1 MSNEDRISFIR
12 AMCETGES
20 ARYGHRPQDS
30 AAQEFGDLL
39 ARHAVRQFREGRETL
54 AEVKRALKRFSE
66 ETLVGQLNAT
76 HRDWQVTSVRAR
88 YVGQWEWCV
97 ELRRSNS
104 RPSINL
110 EFGPT
115 AVVENTRVSE
125 PLTQPDYT
133 KVFVTLN
140 AKGRDGIDEIV
151 QTEVRL
157 VEILAGL
164 SADDVRLRDDVLSVA
179 SAEASDRS

>member
-1 MSNEDRISFIR
+1 L
-12 AMCETGES
+12 CETGES
-20 ARYGHRPQDS
+20 ARYGHRPQEV

-39 ARHAVRQFREGRETL
+39 ARHAVHLFQEGRETL

-66 ETLVGQLNAT
+66 RTLVEQVNAASK
-76 HRDWQVTSVRAR
+76 DWQVTSVRAR

-97 ELRRSNS
+97 ELRRSDS
-104 RPSINL
+104 KPSINL

-115 AVVENTRVSE
+115 AVVENGRVPE
-125 PLTQPDYT
+125 PLAEPDYT

-140 AKGRDGIDEIV
+140 AAGRDGIDEIV
-151 QTEVRL
+151 QTDVGL

-164 SADDVRLRDDVLSVA
+164 SGEDVRVRDSVLSVA
-179 SAEASDRS
+179 QADVSNHS